1 MKTKSLVALLAVV
14 AACLAALFFCPLTF
28 AADVLPIQDHDLV
41 ITITA
46 KGINMGAVKEAT
58 LIVINPD
65 GSVSLVA
72 EPAPTETK

>member
-1 MKTKSLVALLAVV
+1 MKNSLVIFLALVV
-14 AACLAALFFCPLTF
+14 VCLTALFFCPLTF
-28 AADVLPIQDHDLV
+28 AADALPIQDHDLV

-46 KGINMGAVKEAT
+46 KGINMDAVKEAT